1 MNPIVSVIVPVYN
14 AEKYLARCIH
24 SILGQSFSSFELLL
38 VDDGSTDG
46 SLHVCQEVKDERI
59 KVLHQSNEGVS
70 SARNTGLDAACGEW
84 VCFVDADDELLPG
97 ALQLLVNKTSEEVDL
112 VMGGYEA
119 YNECREV
126 LFSVSERVEMV
137 LNNDD
142 ALMQIYRPSY
152 YKYLGYVASKL
163 YRRSTI
169 QMHNVRF
176 ASDIYYCEDALFLTT
191 FMCASGKSV
200 YFFTTPVYGYYVH
213 DDSAMGRLGRHFTE
227 KFLTDLDAHMRMK
240 DEIETTYPH
249 HWRLRKAARSGVFN
263 SFRIISGM
271 LHDFQVRDSLLERSL
286 RKITIHGIGV
296 GYFCFFQTRQALRK
310 LKHIVCYT

>member
-24 SILGQSFSSFELLL
+24 SILSQSFSSFELLL

-97 ALQLLVNKTSEEVDL
+97 ALQLLVDKTSEEVDL

-240 DEIETTYPH
+240 DEIETVYPRH
-249 HWRLRKAARSGVFN
+249 RRLRKAARDGVYN
-263 SFRIISGM
+263 SFRKIKGM
-271 LHDFQVRDSLLERSL
+271 LRSYKVRDSSLEQFL
-286 RKITIHGIGV
+286 RKKTIRGIGV
-296 GYFCFFQTRQALRK
+296 DYYCLFEVRQILRK
-310 LKHIVCYT
+310 LKHFV